1 MFFMLVF
8 FINSASS
15 YFRLFIATILS
26 LWYNFFMVT
35 LSKYLRQS
43 ATYKVFSHVWALF
56 ADFLDTFGKIA
67 QIGTHVLKCIFRL
80 EISKSELAY
89 QCDRFGVSSLPI
101 TLSIV
106 GMTSIIVA
114 SQVAHEMVKQGGSH
128 FVGMLMTILIVR
140 EVGAIMSGFA
150 ITSMIGSSLASEL
163 ATMRVTE
170 QVDAIDVLGVDSLR
184 YLFVP
189 RVLSGI
195 IMMPLVVIL
204 ASVVGVILGAITSYM
219 FAGLTFRAYFDSA
232 WLGLY
237 MKDLWVSLLKSAVF
251 GGTISLISCTCGF
264 FASGGAKGVGIATT
278 KAVVW
283 SFIAVV
289 VWDMIFAVL
298 FFF

>member
-1 MFFMLVF
+1 MIAIFELLCY
-8 FINSASS
+8 NSGME
-15 YFRLFIATILS
+15 I
-26 LWYNFFMVT
+26 T

-43 ATYKVFSHVWALF
+43 ATYKVFSHFGVVF
-56 ADFLDTFGKIA
+56 ADFLDTLGKIA
-67 QIGTHVLKCIFRL
+67 QIGFHVFRCIFKG
-80 EISKSELAY
+80 EISKKELLL

-114 SQVAHEMVKQGGSH
+114 SQVAHEMVKQGGGN

-170 QVDAIDVLGVDSLR
+170 QVDAIDVLGVDPIR

-195 IMMPLVVIL
+195 VMMPFVVIL
-204 ASVVGVILGAITSYM
+204 ASVVGVLLGAVTSDM
-219 FAGLTFRAYFDSA
+219 FAGLTYRAYFDSA

-237 MKDLWVSLLKSAVF
+237 MKDLWVSLLKASVF
-251 GGTISLISCTCGF
+251 GGTIALISCTCGF
-264 FASGGAKGVGIATT
+264 HATGGAKGVGIATT

-283 SFIAVV
+283 SFISIVV
-289 VWDMIFAVL
+289 LDMVFAVL

>member
-1 MFFMLVF
+1 MIAIFELLCY
-8 FINSASS
+8 NSGME
-15 YFRLFIATILS
+15 I
-26 LWYNFFMVT
+26 T

-43 ATYKVFSHVWALF
+43 ATYKVFSHLGVVF
-56 ADFLDTFGKIA
+56 ADFLDTLGKIA
-67 QIGTHVLKCIFRL
+67 QIGFHVFRCIFKG
-80 EISKSELAY
+80 EISKKELLL

-114 SQVAHEMVKQGGSH
+114 SQVAHEMVKQGGGN

-170 QVDAIDVLGVDSLR
+170 QVDAIDVLGVDPIR

-195 IMMPLVVIL
+195 VMMPFVVIL
-204 ASVVGVILGAITSYM
+204 ASVVGVLLGAVTSDM
-219 FAGLTFRAYFDSA
+219 FAGLTYRAYFDSA

-237 MKDLWVSLLKSAVF
+237 MKDLWVSLLKASVF
-251 GGTISLISCTCGF
+251 GGTIALISCTCGF
-264 FASGGAKGVGIATT
+264 HATGGAKGVGIATT

-283 SFIAVV
+283 SFISIVV
-289 VWDMIFAVL
+289 LDMVFAVL

>member
-1 MFFMLVF
+1 MIAIFELLCY
-8 FINSASS
+8 NSGME
-15 YFRLFIATILS
+15 I
-26 LWYNFFMVT
+26 T

-43 ATYKVFSHVWALF
+43 ATYKVFSHLGIVF
-56 ADFLDTFGKIA
+56 ADFLDTLGKIA
-67 QIGTHVLKCIFRL
+67 QIGFHVLRCIFKG
-80 EISKSELAY
+80 EISKKELLL

-114 SQVAHEMVKQGGSH
+114 SQVAHEMVKQGGGN

-170 QVDAIDVLGVDSLR
+170 QVDAIDVLGVDPIR

-195 IMMPLVVIL
+195 VMMPFVVIL
-204 ASVVGVILGAITSYM
+204 ASVVGVLLGAVTSDM
-219 FAGLTFRAYFDSA
+219 FAGLTYRAYFDSA

-237 MKDLWVSLLKSAVF
+237 MKDLWVSLLKASVF
-251 GGTISLISCTCGF
+251 GGTIALISCTCGF
-264 FASGGAKGVGIATT
+264 HATGGAKGVGIATT

-283 SFIAVV
+283 SFISIVV
-289 VWDMIFAVL
+289 LDMVFAVL

>member
-1 MFFMLVF
+1 MIAIFELLCY
-8 FINSASS
+8 NSGME
-15 YFRLFIATILS
+15 I
-26 LWYNFFMVT
+26 T

-43 ATYKVFSHVWALF
+43 ATYKVFSHLGVVF
-56 ADFLDTFGKIA
+56 ADFLDTLGKIA
-67 QIGTHVLKCIFRL
+67 QIGFHVLQCIFKG
-80 EISKSELAY
+80 EISKKELLL

-114 SQVAHEMVKQGGSH
+114 SQVAHEMVKQGGGN

-140 EVGAIMSGFA
+140 EVGSIMSGFA

-170 QVDAIDVLGVDSLR
+170 QVDAIDVLGVDPIR

-195 IMMPLVVIL
+195 IMMPFVVIL
-204 ASVVGVILGAITSYM
+204 ASVVGVLLGAVTSDM
-219 FAGLTFRAYFDSA
+219 FAGLTYRAYFDSA

-237 MKDLWVSLLKSAVF
+237 MKDLWVSLLKASVF
-251 GGTISLISCTCGF
+251 GGTIALISCTCGF
-264 FASGGAKGVGIATT
+264 HATGGAKGVGIATT

-283 SFIAVV
+283 SFISIVV
-289 VWDMIFAVL
+289 LDMVFAVL

>member
-1 MFFMLVF
+1 MIAIFELLCY
-8 FINSASS
+8 NSGME
-15 YFRLFIATILS
+15 I
-26 LWYNFFMVT
+26 T

-43 ATYKVFSHVWALF
+43 ATYKVFSHLGVVF
-56 ADFLDTFGKIA
+56 ADFLDTLGKIA
-67 QIGTHVLKCIFRL
+67 QIGFHVFRCIFKG
-80 EISKSELAY
+80 EISKKELLL

-114 SQVAHEMVKQGGSH
+114 SQVAHEMVKQGGGN

-170 QVDAIDVLGVDSLR
+170 QVDAIDVLGIDPIR

-195 IMMPLVVIL
+195 VMMPFVVIL
-204 ASVVGVILGAITSYM
+204 ASVVGVLLGAVTSDM
-219 FAGLTFRAYFDSA
+219 FAGLTYRAYFDSA

-237 MKDLWVSLLKSAVF
+237 MKDLWVSLLKASVF
-251 GGTISLISCTCGF
+251 GGTIALISCTCGF
-264 FASGGAKGVGIATT
+264 HATGGAKGVGIATT

-283 SFIAVV
+283 SFISIVV
-289 VWDMIFAVL
+289 LDMVFAVL